1 MNVESETEEKIL
13 DAARTIFQKR
23 GFEGARMQEIADEAG
38 INKSMLHYYYRNKDN
53 LFMEVFQSG
62 IKKIFPQLF
71 AIMNKDIPLKDK
83 VWEIVEFYH
92 TMFKENSHLPM
103 FVIHEMNQH
112 PERFRDFIQKVG
124 ITFPEKFAL
133 QIKKEVQD
141 GNIIPISP
149 QQFLINIVSMCMMPM
164 IARTMVMTVFQF
176 NEDQYE
182 QFMDEREELIPDMIF
197 KGVSFFKGV

>member
-1 MNVESETEEKIL
+1 MKVELETEEKIL
-13 DAARTIFQKR
+13 DAARIIFQKR

-53 LFMEVFQSG
+53 LFMEVFQAG

-112 PERFRDFIQKVG
+112 PERFREFIQKVG

-133 QIKKEVQD
+133 QIKQEVQD

-176 NEDQYE
+176 DESQYE
-182 QFMDEREELIPDMIF
+182 SFMDEREELIPDMIF

>member
-1 MNVESETEEKIL
+1 MNVELETEEKIL
-13 DAARTIFQKR
+13 DAARVIFQKR

-53 LFMEVFQSG
+53 LFMEVFQAG

-112 PERFRDFIQKVG
+112 PERFREFIQEVG

-133 QIKKEVQD
+133 QIQQEVQN

-176 NEDQYE
+176 DEDQYE